1 MGTDD
6 LFKRKK
12 LAGAKALKRQKQLLE
27 SYDNVLIVCEGEKTE
42 PYYLKALR
50 EHFGLAQANVKIDPK
65 SDSSPTSVVRYAK
78 TLIKETSSSPYDYVY
93 CVIDRDRHADF
104 QKAVDQV
111 NGFKNKD
118 TKLHLIVSTPCFE
131 YWILLHFVYT
141 TKAFGASGDSPCQ
154 ELISSELKKYIPD
167 YAKGDASI
175 MTDLVNNQLGTALA
189 NAQKSYAEAVR
200 NGIDNPKTEMHM
212 LVEYLKELKNEST
225 I

>member
-50 EHFGLAQANVKIDPK
+50 EHFGLAQANVKIDPR

-78 TLIKETSSSPYDYVY
+78 TLIKESSASPYDHVD
-93 CVIDRDRHADF
+93 CVIDRDQHADF

-118 TKLHLIVSTPCFE
+118 TKLHLIVSNPCFE
-131 YWILLHFVYT
+131 YWILLHYIYT
-141 TKAFGASGDSPCQ
+141 TKAFGTSGASPCD
-154 ELISSELKKYIPD
+154 ELISTELKKYIPE
-167 YAKGDASI
+167 YEKGNASI
-175 MTDLVNNQLGTALA
+175 MIDLVENQLGIALA
-189 NAQKSYAEAVR
+189 HAKKSFDAAER
-200 NGIDNPKTEMHM
+200 LGTDNPKTEMHI
-212 LVEYLKELKNEST
+212 LVEYLKNLKN
-225 I
+225 

>member
-12 LAGAKALKRQKQLLE
+12 LAGANALKRQKQLLE

-42 PYYLKALR
+42 PYYLKAVR

-78 TLIKETSSSPYDYVY
+78 TLIKESSASPYDHVY

-111 NGFKNKD
+111 NGFKSKD
-118 TKLHLIVSTPCFE
+118 TKLHLIVSYPCFE
-131 YWILLHFVYT
+131 YWILLHYIYI
-141 TKAFGASGDSPCQ
+141 TKAFGVSGESPCD
-154 ELISSELKKYIPD
+154 ELISTELKNYIPE
-167 YAKGDASI
+167 YEKGNASI
-175 MTDLVNNQLGTALA
+175 MIDLVENQLGTALA
-189 NAQKSYAEAVR
+189 NAKKSFDAAEQT
-200 NGIDNPKTEMHM
+200 GIDNPKTEMHI
-212 LVEYLKELKNEST
+212 LVEYLKNLKN
-225 I
+225 

>member
-6 LFKRKK
+6 LFKRRK
-12 LAGAKALKRQKQLLE
+12 LAGAKALKRQKQLFE

-78 TLIKETSSSPYDYVY
+78 ILIKETSSSPYDHVY

-131 YWILLHFVYT
+131 YWILLHFIYT
-141 TKAFGASGDSPCQ
+141 TKAFGASGDSPCD
-154 ELISSELKKYIPD
+154 ELISTELKQYIPD
-167 YAKGDASI
+167 YEKGNASI
-175 MTDLVNNQLGTALA
+175 MIDLVNNQLSTALV
-189 NAQKSYAEAVR
+189 NAKKAFDAAER
-200 NGIDNPKTEMHM
+200 TGTDNPKTEMHI
-212 LVEYLKELKNEST
+212 LVEYLKNLKRSNN
-225 I
+225 

>member
-50 EHFGLAQANVKIDPK
+50 EYFGLAQANVKIDPK

-78 TLIKETSSSPYDYVY
+78 ALIKETSSSPYAHVY

-131 YWILLHFVYT
+131 YWILLHFIYT
-141 TKAFGASGDSPCQ
+141 TKAFGASGDSPCD
-154 ELISSELKKYIPD
+154 ELISTELKKYIPE
-167 YAKGDASI
+167 YEKGNASI
-175 MTDLVNNQLGTALA
+175 MIDLVNNQLDIALINAKKSFDAAERDGT
-189 NAQKSYAEAVR
+189 
-200 NGIDNPKTEMHM
+200 DNPKTEMHI
-212 LVEYLKELKNEST
+212 LVEYLKNLKN
-225 I
+225 

>member
-50 EHFGLAQANVKIDPK
+50 EHFGLAQANVKIDPR

-78 TLIKETSSSPYDYVY
+78 TLIKESSASPYDHVY

-118 TKLHLIVSTPCFE
+118 TKLHLIVSNPCFE
-131 YWILLHFVYT
+131 YWILLHYIYT
-141 TKAFGASGDSPCQ
+141 TKVFGASGDSPCD
-154 ELISSELKKYIPD
+154 ELISTELKKYIPE
-167 YAKGDASI
+167 YEKGNAFI
-175 MTDLVNNQLGTALA
+175 MIDLVENQLGIALA
-189 NAQKSYAEAVR
+189 HAKKSFDAAECS
-200 NGIDNPKTEMHM
+200 GTDNPKTEMHI
-212 LVEYLKELKNEST
+212 LVEYLKNLKN
-225 I
+225 